1 MRKLVIVSPRLFV
14 IQNALAA
21 LVFSGLLAAFCLR
34 YLLYLKPGSA
44 LIWSMAIPANRLA
57 GSLLE
62 TIDRWAGI
70 GPAAVVLV
78 LATAVCLPIVA
89 GFRKSW
95 LGTSISG
102 HVALAVTIV
111 LTYDAMNRAQVG
123 RSTASLSPLFD
134 PAIFDTNSTG
144 LALATL
150 VLVALC
156 VLNHVV
162 FLRREFK

>member
-1 MRKLVIVSPRLFV
+1 MGRHRSGGCRPCPCHRCVPADRRWFPEE
-14 IQNALAA
+14 LARH
-21 LVFSGLLAAFCLR
+21 V
-34 YLLYLKPGSA
+34 
-44 LIWSMAIPANRLA
+44 
-57 GSLLE
+57 
-62 TIDRWAGI
+62 D
-70 GPAAVVLV
+70 
-78 LATAVCLPIVA
+78 
-89 GFRKSW
+89 FRD
-95 LGTSISG
+95 
-102 HVALAVTIV
+102 VALAVTIV